1 MSSANSNSLTSF
13 PILILFTSFS
23 SVVAVA
29 KTSKTMLNKSGEN
42 GYPYLVPELRGNTF
56 RFHH

>member
-1 MSSANSNSLTSF
+1 MSFANSNSLTSF